1 MRERGR
7 EEFERE
13 GVKGK
18 RIEGG
23 RERGRERAQWVGER
37 KRRWRKG
44 VGRMGRRKEGYSI

>member
-1 MRERGR
+1 MRERGK

-13 GVKGK
+13 GVMGN
-18 RIEGG
+18 RVEGV

-44 VGRMGRRKEGYSI
+44 VGRMGRRKEG